1 MNHRNRNRNGSRQ
14 RGFSLLSMIFVGGV
28 IVVVSLVG
36 MQVAPTVMEFFT
48 IQKAI
53 QKASQ
58 SGGGTVQEI
67 RTAFDRMAQIDNI
80 TSVTGQD
87 LEITKAGEKVVIS
100 FAYQKEIALTGPA
113 YLLLKYKGT
122 TR

>member
-1 MNHRNRNRNGSRQ
+1 MNTRQ
-14 RGFSLLSMIFVGGV
+14 RGFSLLSMIFVGGI
-28 IVVVSLVG
+28 IVVVALVG

-67 RTAFDRMAQIDNI
+67 RTAFDRTAQIDNI
-80 TSVTGQD
+80 TSITGQD
-87 LEITKAGEKVVIS
+87 LEITKAGDKVVIS
-100 FAYQKEIALTGPA
+100 FAYNKEIALTGPA

>member
-1 MNHRNRNRNGSRQ
+1 MNTGQ
-14 RGFSLLSMIFVGGV
+14 RGFSLLSMIFVGGI
-28 IVVVSLVG
+28 IVVVALVG

-58 SGGGTVQEI
+58 SGGGTVPEI

-80 TSVTGQD
+80 TSITGQD
-87 LEITKAGEKVVIS
+87 LEITKVGDKVVIS

-113 YLLLKYKGT
+113 YLLLKYKGKT
-122 TR
+122 H